1 MGDMVAQKPTGANR
15 FRLAAALD
23 QAYRVLN
30 QTMEYLMPF
39 RLLVSLLL
47 IFLFAVPA
55 KADDLDTMIG
65 QMIMAGFRGYTVD
78 AHSSIMKDIRER
90 HLGGV
95 ILFDYDVEQGKRERN
110 IKSPDQVLKLTTD
123 LAAGAEIPLLIAV
136 DQEGGR
142 VQRLKSDQGFYESP
156 SAKVLGTLPNGV
168 VYSEARSVGKAL
180 LDVGFNLNF
189 APVAD
194 VDVNMESPAIG
205 KIERSFSADPAR
217 VAECDRIF
225 LDGMA
230 SQGIIGC
237 LKHFPGHGSA
247 GGDSHFG
254 VTDVTDT
261 WSEKELIP
269 YKFLIQNGSAEV
281 IMTAHIFNA
290 KLDADYP
297 ATLSHKVITGLLRDK
312 LGFGGVV
319 ITDDMNMKA
328 ITSQYGQEEAIRL
341 AIEAGADILLFG
353 NNLTYDP
360 DVVKKAHATI
370 RRLVD
375 EGVIKRTRINTS
387 YSRIM
392 RLKEML

>member
-1 MGDMVAQKPTGANR
+1 
-15 FRLAAALD
+15 
-23 QAYRVLN
+23 
-30 QTMEYLMPF
+30 MPF

-47 IFLFAVPA
+47 FVLFAVPA

-78 AHSSIMKDIRER
+78 AHSPIMKDIRER

-110 IKSPDQVLKLTTD
+110 IQSPDQVLKLTTD
-123 LAAGAEIPLLIAV
+123 LAAAAEIPLFIAV

-142 VQRLKSDQGFYESP
+142 VQRLKSDQGFHESP
-156 SAKVLGTLPNGV
+156 SAKALGRLPNGV
-168 VYSEARSVGKAL
+168 VYSEARNVGKAL

-194 VDVNMESPAIG
+194 VDVNPESPAIG

-261 WSEKELIP
+261 WSEKELVP
-269 YKFLIQNGSAEV
+269 YKLLIQNGSAEV

-360 DVVKKAHATI
+360 NAVKKVHATI

-375 EGVIKRTRINTS
+375 EGVIKRPRINTS

>member
-1 MGDMVAQKPTGANR
+1 MVAQKPTGANR